1 MGLPLQHQN
10 SLFQRSTLPAAS
22 HMQGCATCLT
32 MPRLLALLTVL
43 LFLSTPLGLPFL
55 GLGMATS
62 IITFHLVQA
71 QTGEAKP
78 VLLTF
83 LIAL

>member
-1 MGLPLQHQN
+1 
-10 SLFQRSTLPAAS
+10 
-22 HMQGCATCLT
+22 

-55 GLGMATS
+55 GLGVATS
-62 IITFHLVQA
+62 IIAFHLVQA

-83 LIAL
+83 LIVL